1 VKESDIEK
9 YFNQRIADSG
19 GTARKFVSPGN
30 PGMPDR
36 LCCFPSG
43 FTCFVELK
51 APGKKPSDTQIAE
64 MRKLEALGFFVAVAD
79 SYAAVDFV
87 VARIRSIIARLPTAR
102 QLADLEAENA
112 RLRACIPEPRRAI
125 K

>member
-1 VKESDIEK
+1 MRESNLEN

-36 LCCFPSG
+36 ICFFPNG
-43 FTCFVELK
+43 FTCYVELK

-64 MRKLEALGFFVAVAD
+64 MRKLEALGFYVAVAD
-79 SYAAVDFV
+79 SYAAIDFV
-87 VARIRSIIARLPTAR
+87 VARIRSIIARLPNAKE
-102 QLADLEAENA
+102 LADLRAENE
-112 RLRACIPEPRRAI
+112 RLRAAIPEARRSN
-125 K
+125 